1 MRQKEKRPYMKP
13 QCCVYPTATEYLLQ
27 AASGQHKHIKEGSAV
42 GDAKR
47 NSGTWED
54 WDDEDDEL
62 QE

>member
-1 MRQKEKRPYMKP
+1 MKP